1 MAKTLDMTG
10 WIMSEH
16 GIPDSRWTIIEKVD
30 SLDGRNTFWLC
41 ECNCKDHTRKI
52 VRHSS
57 LTSGNS
63 KSCGC
68 LSAEEASKRVGTHG
82 MSGTRL
88 HNIWKSMKERCY
100 NSNHDQYK
108 DYGGRGITICSEWKN
123 DFLCFYN
130 WAISNGYKD
139 NLTIDRI
146 NNDGNYCPENC
157 KWSTR
162 KEQGNNQ
169 RTNHLL
175 TYNNKTQT
183 MAQWAE
189 EIGLNPRTLQTRISR
204 GWNVQDALFGKV
216 QN

>member
-1 MAKTLDMTG
+1 MGKIIDMTG
-10 WIMSEH
+10 WVMSEH
-16 GIPDSRWTIIEKVD
+16 GVPDSRWKVIERSK
-30 SLDGRNTFWLC
+30 SLDGKNSFWLC
-41 ECNCKDHTRKI
+41 ECSCDNHTRKI
-52 VRHSS
+52 IARHS
-57 LTSGNS
+57 LVSGNS

-68 LSAEEASKRVGTHG
+68 LSAEETSKRVSTHK
-82 MSGTRL
+82 MSGSRL

-100 NSNHDQYK
+100 NINHDQYK
-108 DYGGRGITICSEWKN
+108 DYGGRGISICEEWKD
-123 DFLCFYN
+123 DFISFYN
-130 WAISNGYKD
+130 WAISNGYSD
-139 NLTIDRI
+139 NLTIDRVD
-146 NNDGNYCPENC
+146 NNKNYCPENC

-162 KEQGNNQ
+162 KEQNNNQ

-204 GWNVQDALFGKV
+204 GWNVQDALFGKT